1 MDHSSDF
8 RVLLPQRQGPGLCS
22 TALISYLISLH
33 NNMVYC
39 MDKHTGEE
47 TRWGRSCHIFPVASS
62 QRVSSFCSCVGGF
75 EGSLFS
81 FCSYRVSP
89 VDLTDLHV
97 IRYELER
104 DLMPLILSN
113 TQYSIERGQETLPE
127 YDLAKIQQQLISRFL
142 LGKPLITLNV
152 SGGAKAAA
160 FLGWTDDLNLLSALF
175 PTEDSNA
182 S

>member
-1 MDHSSDF
+1 M
-8 RVLLPQRQGPGLCS
+8 
-22 TALISYLISLH
+22 
-33 NNMVYC
+33 
-39 MDKHTGEE
+39 
-47 TRWGRSCHIFPVASS
+47 
-62 QRVSSFCSCVGGF
+62 
-75 EGSLFS
+75 
-81 FCSYRVSP
+81 
-89 VDLTDLHV
+89 DLTDLHV